1 MLKQERYTVF
11 FDRSALKNKVSNYT
25 VNPIKKSSI
34 CQNFVKVWHFDFFRA
49 DQSPCMYQMKLTF
62 GRLDS
67 ELDLLDKSCAHEVCT
82 MHDLQVRVGL
92 V

>member
-1 MLKQERYTVF
+1 
-11 FDRSALKNKVSNYT
+11 
-25 VNPIKKSSI
+25 
-34 CQNFVKVWHFDFFRA
+34 
-49 DQSPCMYQMKLTF
+49 MKLTF

-67 ELDLLDKSCAHEVCT
+67 ESDPLDKSCAHEVCT